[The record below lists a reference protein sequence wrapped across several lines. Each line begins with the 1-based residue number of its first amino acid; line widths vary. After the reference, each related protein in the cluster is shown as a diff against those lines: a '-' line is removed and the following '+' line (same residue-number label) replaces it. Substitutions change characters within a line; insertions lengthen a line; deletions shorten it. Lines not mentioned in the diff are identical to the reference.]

1 MTAKSPL
8 EAQLWPESSPGFS
21 ERSITSDAGLLV
33 CRELDGTLRLTS
45 LAAEFLKGSRTG
57 NNIRHGL
64 IPLRDN

>member
-1 MTAKSPL
+1 LA
-8 EAQLWPESSPGFS
+8 
-21 ERSITSDAGLLV
+21 
-33 CRELDGTLRLTS
+33 CRELDGTLRLTN